1 MTDSMAHIDL
11 EFKHTFAL
19 STAER
24 MLIFVLI
31 RFAFAGGERNNT
43 PAGCVLSLSTLPHCI
58 VRLVSQES
66 YRAKSNGVSFV
77 DYHWL

>member
-19 STAER
+19 STVER

-31 RFAFAGGERNNT
+31 RFTFAGGERNNT
-43 PAGCVLSLSTLPHCI
+43 PAGCVLSLSTLPH
-58 VRLVSQES
+58 LVSQES